1 MFVDLNF
8 CTLKMQVRDYLNPME
23 NLVFQFPFSH
33 ELKIFLYY
41 VFNFEEIETGY
52 THTHTS
58 NSKEHIGENG
68 RKELGI
74 VMTNV
79 LLSFLN

>member
-1 MFVDLNF
+1 M
-8 CTLKMQVRDYLNPME
+8 
-23 NLVFQFPFSH
+23 
-33 ELKIFLYY
+33 KIFLYY

-52 THTHTS
+52 THTHTHTS

-74 VMTNV
+74 VMTNI

>member
-1 MFVDLNF
+1 MFLISG
-8 CTLKMQVRDYLNPME
+8 KSKQVT
-23 NLVFQFPFSH
+23 H
-33 ELKIFLYY
+33 
-41 VFNFEEIETGY
+41 THTH

-74 VMTNV
+74 VMTNI